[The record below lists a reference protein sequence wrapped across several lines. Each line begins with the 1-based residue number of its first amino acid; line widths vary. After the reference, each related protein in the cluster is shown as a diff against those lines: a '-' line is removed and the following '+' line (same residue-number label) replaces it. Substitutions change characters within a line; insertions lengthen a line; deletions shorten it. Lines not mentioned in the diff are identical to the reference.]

1 MTCLL
6 WLRRKKGWNLSSSLA
21 KDWPRGR
28 KRSPPHCGV
37 WPGSRA
43 AGGARGPYRAGGRT
57 GPTAAPR
64 PSAAAAPAGCSA
76 AQTRPSW
83 SRAGGDCADRGRFEP
98 GGSAARGRSVR
109 PDPGPA
115 PDTPGGGKRG
125 TGGGRGAGVGRT
137 SSGGGARGLRLGA
150 ANRARPGPSAAGAP
164 GAHWLARRGAGESA
178 PLWALGVARGVSWPP
193 VGARQR
199 GLRQPCGGPRISTGI
214 YCSADRSPSASALKP
229 TPSSELSEAG
239 EVLVQRIAHQ
249 VEEGAGRSFS
259 GRRVLLCLLVCIP
272 SATPISPEER
282 GGAGRREQG
291 FGLLTWVLRFLH

>member
-1 MTCLL
+1 MV
-6 WLRRKKGWNLSSSLA
+6 
-21 KDWPRGR
+21 P
-28 KRSPPHCGV
+28 
-37 WPGSRA
+37 
-43 AGGARGPYRAGGRT
+43 
-57 GPTAAPR
+57 
-64 PSAAAAPAGCSA
+64 
-76 AQTRPSW
+76 
-83 SRAGGDCADRGRFEP
+83 
-98 GGSAARGRSVR
+98 SVR

-199 GLRQPCGGPRISTGI
+199 GLRQPCGGPGISTGI

-259 GRRVLLCLLVCIP
+259 GRRVLLCLLTSSLNLPPGASGDTMRTLSDIVGSP
-272 SATPISPEER
+272 SRLLEQSCERRISFSREAFLRISRKSRPNVTQLTEWSSFKYSFVSNLER
-282 GGAGRREQG
+282 RAIASVNECHVEQRVAEC
-291 FGLLTWVLRFLH
+291 LLCPGVDGQSK